1 MLLEPTA
8 VGSVVLVTLAFH
20 IMLMTSFIKNIYCPT
35 GLCDTEDV
43 NRELTLGLWRN
54 DNYADSVFSLE
65 KPTRGHN
72 ASIAAKEIRDT
83 YAEYFMNEGAVQW
96 QWDKC

>member
-8 VGSVVLVTLAFH
+8 VGSLILAIPALH
-20 IMLMTSFIKNIYCPT
+20 NMLMTSSTKNIYCAT
-35 GLCDTEDV
+35 GFCDTEDV
-43 NRELTLGLWRN
+43 NRELTLCPWRN
-54 DNYADSVFSLE
+54 DNCADSMFSLE

-83 YAEYFMNEGAVQW
+83 YAEYFMKENTVFKYSE
-96 QWDKC
+96 CL